1 MDKDIAV
8 LIIHVLIKQLGMQG
22 AGSREQTDNERRTR
36 KEGSGERKTDEEKEL
51 KMRERMTEKV

>member
-36 KEGSGERKTDEEKEL
+36 KEGERKTDEEKEL
-51 KMRERMTEKV
+51 KMRERMTGKE

>member
-51 KMRERMTEKV
+51 KMRGRMTEKV

>member
-36 KEGSGERKTDEEKEL
+36 KEGERKTDEEKEL
-51 KMRERMTEKV
+51 KMRERMTEKE

>member
-36 KEGSGERKTDEEKEL
+36 KEGSSERKTDEEKEL
-51 KMRERMTEKV
+51 KMRERMTEKE

>member
-1 MDKDIAV
+1 MDKDIAI

-36 KEGSGERKTDEEKEL
+36 KEGERKTDEEKEL
-51 KMRERMTEKV
+51 KMRERMTEKE